1 MRIPTGGLD
10 MKTNRKFRAAP
21 RKEVK
26 PLTLDSFSSMES
38 LQKLA
43 SYGEVVEA
51 SASGILLR
59 FRRDDFVARE
69 LRSDLSLDVLKGQ
82 NVYFNIHEMNLEIS
96 GVVAR
101 TKYLGKKEGFLVAID
116 YSHDAPEYW
125 RECLMD
131 LLPTG

>member
-1 MRIPTGGLD
+1 
-10 MKTNRKFRAAP
+10 MKSNRKFRGAP

-59 FRRDDFVARE
+59 FKRDDFVARE
-69 LRSDLSLDVLKGQ
+69 LRANLSLDILAGQ
-82 NVYFNIHEMNLEIS
+82 NVFFNIHEMNLEIS
-96 GVVAR
+96 GTVTR

-116 YSHDAPEYW
+116 YSQDAPEYW